1 MNDVPAAPPSP
12 RARAVADRAVAAW
25 FDAVVDTLADLVAFR
40 TVVESGVPNA
50 RNPEFLRLKAYLA
63 DVAARLG
70 LDFED
75 HGAALVLGLGRSPDR
90 LGLLTHA
97 DVRPADEA
105 AWTTDPF
112 TLDRDAEP
120 GRLLGRGVEDDK
132 AAIAAALYSLKALR
146 DAGLPARRRV
156 ELIVSLAEESDWTPF
171 REFLAGWTPPPLN
184 IAFDALY
191 PVVTGESGAGAIRVT
206 LRDDPAASGPAPQ
219 PPGSN
224 TRNRPVAAGPARTAP
239 HPPGSNT
246 GSRMRGDPVAS
257 GPAPPRPG
265 SNTGSR
271 PAAAGPAR
279 IVSFVGGSYLSQVP
293 ARAEALVAG
302 ADARLASALRRDAA
316 RAPAGRIEVEPRD
329 GALRIRSRGVAAHS
343 SAPWAGRN
351 AIVQLAALLDRYPW
365 PPTAAASLVRFANDL
380 VGPGHHAERFGDLA
394 YAHEVMGRLTLTLA
408 TVAPAEG
415 GGLVAG
421 LNVRRPAG
429 RTSREV
435 EKTVRAALDDWGR
448 RSGRRFECTVEVGEP
463 YYLESAPHVPVLLGV
478 FRHYTGQHAA
488 GPISVGGG
496 TQARLLPNGVNFGPA
511 MPDEPYTGHSDH
523 EFMTVDRLRL
533 NLRMCT
539 AALVDLAG

>member
-1 MNDVPAAPPSP
+1 MTDVPAVPPSP
-12 RARAVADRAVAAW
+12 RARAVADRAVDAW

-40 TVVESGVPNA
+40 TVAESGVPNA
-50 RNPEFLRLKAYLA
+50 RHPEFIRLKAYLA
-63 DVAARLG
+63 DAAARLG

-105 AWTTDPF
+105 AWKTDPF
-112 TLDRDAEP
+112 ILDRDSEP

-132 AAIAAALYSLKALR
+132 AAVAVALYSLKTLR

-171 REFLAGWTPPPLN
+171 REFLAGWKPPPLN

-191 PVVTGESGAGAIRVT
+191 PVVVGENGSGVIRVT
-206 LRDDPAASGPAPQ
+206 LRDDPAS
-219 PPGSN
+219 
-224 TRNRPVAAGPARTAP
+224 AAGEA
-239 HPPGSNT
+239 
-246 GSRMRGDPVAS
+246 
-257 GPAPPRPG
+257 
-265 SNTGSR
+265 
-271 PAAAGPAR
+271 AR
-279 IVSFVGGSYLSQVP
+279 IVSFSGGGFLSQVP
-293 ARAEALVAG
+293 ARAEAVVAG
-302 ADARLASALRRDAA
+302 AAAPLVSALRREAA
-316 RAPAGRIEVEPRD
+316 RSPAGRIEVEPRGD
-329 GALRIRSRGVAAHS
+329 TLRILSRGVAAHS
-343 SAPWAGRN
+343 SAPWTGRN
-351 AIVQLAALLDRYPW
+351 AIVQLAALLGRHPW
-365 PPTAAASLVRFANDL
+365 PPTAGAALVRFANDL
-380 VGPGHHAERFGDLA
+380 VGAGHHAERFGDLA

-415 GGLVAG
+415 GGLVAA

-429 RTSREV
+429 RTSQTV
-435 EKTVRAALDDWGR
+435 EKTIRAALDGWGKQT
-448 RSGRRFECTVEVGEP
+448 GLRFDCTADIGEP

-478 FRHYTGQHAA
+478 FRHYA
-488 GPISVGGG
+488 GRPRATPISVGGG

-533 NLRMCT
+533 NLRMYT
-539 AALVDLAG
+539 AALVELAG

>member
-1 MNDVPAAPPSP
+1 MIDVPPVPPAAPPSP

-40 TVVESGVPNA
+40 TVFESGVPNA
-50 RNPEFLRLKAYLA
+50 RNPEFLRLKTYLA
-63 DVAARLG
+63 DAAARLG

-75 HGAALVLGLGRSPDR
+75 HGAALVLGLGRPRDR

-105 AWTTDPF
+105 AWKTDPF

-132 AAIAAALYSLKALR
+132 AAIAAALYALKALR
-146 DAGLPARRRV
+146 DAGLPTRRRV

-184 IAFDALY
+184 VAFDALY
-191 PVVTGESGAGAIRVT
+191 PVVTGESGGGAIRVT
-206 LRDDPAASGPAPQ
+206 LRDGPAIG
-219 PPGSN
+219 PG
-224 TRNRPVAAGPARTAP
+224 P
-239 HPPGSNT
+239 
-246 GSRMRGDPVAS
+246 
-257 GPAPPRPG
+257 
-265 SNTGSR
+265 
-271 PAAAGPAR
+271 R
-279 IVSFVGGSYLSQVP
+279 IVSFTGGSYLSQVP
-293 ARAEALVAG
+293 ARAEAVVAG
-302 ADARLASALRRDAA
+302 ADARLAAALRREAA
-316 RAPAGRIEVEPRD
+316 EAPAGRFVVDRRG

-343 SAPWAGRN
+343 SAPWTGRN
-351 AIVQLAALLDRYPW
+351 AIVQLAALLGRRRW
-365 PPTAAASLVRFANDL
+365 PPTAAAALVRFTDDL
-380 VGPGHHAERFGDLA
+380 VGDGHHAERFGDLA

-408 TVAPAEG
+408 TVAPADG
-415 GGLVAG
+415 GGIVAA
-421 LNVRRPAG
+421 LNVRRPVG
-429 RTSREV
+429 RTRQAV
-435 EKTVRAALDDWGR
+435 EKTIRAALDDWRR
-448 RSGRRFECTVEVGEP
+448 RSGRSFECAVDVGEP

-478 FRHYTGQHAA
+478 FRHYTGRAAA